1 MRQCPFVTVD
11 VFTDRRYGGNQLAVF
26 PDARGLS
33 DSEMQALATEFN
45 LSETTFVLP
54 PDDPAHTARVRIF
67 NRTAEMPF
75 AGHPNV
81 GTGYVLAQ
89 EGRDHDGVLL
99 FEEPAGLVEV
109 RIDRTGAGTVTGATI
124 AAPQALSL
132 GMEIPVEVVAT
143 CAGLTPADV
152 IVSAHRPVWASVGN
166 SYIIAEVTGAALTRA
181 TPDLSRFRQAA
192 SERPA
197 LNGRLSLHLYVRDDG
212 SDHGCAG
219 ARDGGRIRARMF
231 APLAGTVEDPAT
243 GSANAPLAAL
253 LLSLTDDQSCSFE
266 VVQGV
271 EMGRPS
277 LLHVTAHRSSD
288 GIRATVAGT
297 CVPVLRGEALLGPA

>member
-1 MRQCPFVTVD
+1 MD
-11 VFTDRRYGGNQLAVF
+11 VFTDRRFGGNQLAVF

-33 DSEMQALATEFN
+33 DAEMQSLATEFN

-54 PDDPAHTARVRIF
+54 PDDPAHAARVRIF
-67 NRTAEMPF
+67 NRAAEMPF

-89 EGRDHDGVLL
+89 DGRDHEGVLW
-99 FEEPAGLVEV
+99 FEELAGLVEV
-109 RIDRTGAGTVTGATI
+109 RIDRTDDGIPIGATI

-132 GMEIPVEVVAT
+132 GMEIPVEVVAA
-143 CAGLTPADV
+143 CAGLAPSDV

-166 SYIIAEVTGAALTRA
+166 SYIIAEVAGAALTRA
-181 TPDLSRFRQAA
+181 TPDLSHFRQAA
-192 SERPA
+192 SERPT
-197 LNGRLSLHLYVRDDG
+197 LKGRFSLHLYARNDG
-212 SDHGCAG
+212 FDGT
-219 ARDGGRIRARMF
+219 RDGGRIRARMF
-231 APLAGTVEDPAT
+231 APLAGTLEDPAT

-253 LLSLTDDQSCSFE
+253 LLSLTSDQNCSFE

-277 LLHVTAHRSSD
+277 LLHVTAHRASD

-297 CVPVLRGEALLGPA
+297 CVPVLRGEALLGPV